1 MNLFENRIAV
11 IVTKHGK
18 GAVIRPLLEQ
28 CLKMKC
34 YVSSDFDTDV
44 YGTFSGEIERKD
56 SALATLRKKC
66 LAAMDYYKCDLAI
79 ASEGSFGP
87 HPAAFFSSADDELV
101 ILIDLKNN
109 LEIVGRK
116 VSLDTNFAGKEI
128 LDVTSFFSF
137 LDQIQFPSHKVILK
151 SSSENPFEL
160 FKEIT
165 NKEEAVSVFK
175 NLLNKYPSVYVE
187 TDMRAMNNPTR
198 MKVIKEATENLIE
211 KAKSCCVKCGF
222 PGFSIVE
229 SVSGLPCSSCNSPT
243 KSTLYNVMTCSKCNH
258 TENNYFPRNLK
269 FEEPLFCDTCNP

>member
-1 MNLFENRIAV
+1 
-11 IVTKHGK
+11 
-18 GAVIRPLLEQ
+18 
-28 CLKMKC
+28 
-34 YVSSDFDTDV
+34 
-44 YGTFSGEIERKD
+44 
-56 SALATLRKKC
+56 
-66 LAAMDYYKCDLAI
+66 MDYYKWDLAI
-79 ASEGSFGP
+79 ASEGSFGS

-109 LEIVGRK
+109 LEIVVRK
-116 VSLDTNFAGKEI
+116 VSLKTNFAGKEI
-128 LDVTSFFSF
+128 LDITTFLSF

-151 SSSENPFEL
+151 SSSENPFEF

-175 NLLNKYPSVYVE
+175 NLLSKYPNVYVE
-187 TDMRAMNNPTR
+187 TDMRAINNPTR

-211 KAKSCCVKCGF
+211 KVQSCFVKCGF

-258 TENNYFPRNLK
+258 TENNYFPIN
-269 FEEPLFCDTCNP
+269 